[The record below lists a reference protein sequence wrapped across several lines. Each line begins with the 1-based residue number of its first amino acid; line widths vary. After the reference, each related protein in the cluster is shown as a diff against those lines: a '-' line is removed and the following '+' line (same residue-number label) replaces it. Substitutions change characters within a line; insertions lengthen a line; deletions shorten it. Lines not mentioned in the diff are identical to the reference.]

1 LGIPVTLID
10 LAGSV
15 ALLLWGV
22 HMVQT
27 GVQRAFGAKLRSFL
41 GSALRNRGK
50 AFLAGVGVTALLQSS
65 TATGLMVT
73 GFAAG
78 GLVDLVPALAVML
91 GANVGTTL
99 IVQVL
104 SFDVAEVAPALILIG
119 VLMFRRASAGPRD
132 FGRVLI
138 GLGLLLMALHQFVD
152 LLTPYESVPSLR
164 TFLGVVSTQ
173 PVLDVILAAGLTWA
187 AHSSVAVVL
196 LVMSF
201 ATKGTVP
208 PEAAFALVLG
218 ANLGTAINPVLEGAT
233 SSDPASKRLPLG
245 NLLNRVLGVSA
256 ALAALPYIGPWI
268 TAIEPEASR
277 AVADFHT
284 AFNLILALL
293 FFPLLKPYSALLRR
307 WLPARVAAAD
317 PGHPM
322 YLDPFARETPVIAL
336 GAAAREALRL
346 ADVLETMLQGV
357 RDVFEKPDRRQI
369 IETKRLDDVLDK
381 LNTAIKAY
389 LTSLDPEAMSD
400 ADHSRVTEILAFAT
414 NMEQAGDIVD
424 KNLLGVV
431 TKQIKRGLSFSS
443 EGKAELLAMFDRLTT
458 NLRAAA
464 SLFVTEDARAAR
476 LLVAEK
482 EAFRSMEAAAT
493 ASHFERLR
501 SGRIATAETSS
512 LHLDALRDIKQIN
525 AHLVAA
531 AAYPVLEGK
540 GELLS
545 SRLRPDD

>member
-1 LGIPVTLID
+1 
-10 LAGSV
+10 
-15 ALLLWGV
+15 
-22 HMVQT
+22 MVQT
-27 GVQRAFGAKLRSFL
+27 GVQRAFGARLRSFL
-41 GSALRNRGK
+41 GSALRNRFK
-50 AFLAGVGVTALLQSS
+50 ACLAGIGVTALLQSS

-99 IVQVL
+99 IVQLL

-119 VLMFRRASAGPRD
+119 LLMFRRASAGPRD

-138 GLGLLLMALHQFVD
+138 GLGLVLMALHQFID
-152 LLTPYESVPSLR
+152 LLMPYENVPGLR
-164 TFLGVVSTQ
+164 TFLDAVSTQ
-173 PVLDVILAAGLTWA
+173 PVLDVLLAAGLTWA

-233 SSDPASKRLPLG
+233 SNDPASRRLPLG
-245 NLLNRVLGVSA
+245 NLLNRLLGVTA
-256 ALAALPYIGPWI
+256 ALAALPYVGPWVL
-268 TAIEPEASR
+268 AIEPDNSR

-293 FFPLLKPYSALLRR
+293 FFPLLTPYAGLLRR
-307 WLPARVAAAD
+307 WLPARISAGD
-317 PGHPM
+317 PGHPL
-322 YLDPFARETPVIAL
+322 YLDPAALETPVIAL

-346 ADVLETMLQGV
+346 ADVLEIMLQGA
-357 RDVFEKPDRRQI
+357 RDMFEKPDRRQI
-369 IETKRLDDVLDK
+369 NQTRRLDDVLDK

-400 ADHSRVTEILAFAT
+400 ADHRRVTEILAFAT
-414 NMEQAGDIVD
+414 NLEQAGDIVD
-424 KNLLGVV
+424 RNLLGVA
-431 TKQIKRGLSFSS
+431 TKKLKRGLTFSS
-443 EGKAELLAMFDRLTT
+443 EGQSELLAIIDRLTM
-458 NLRAAA
+458 NLRATG
-464 SLFVTEDARAAR
+464 SLFMTEDERAAR

-482 EAFRSMEAAAT
+482 EAFRSMEAEAT

-501 SGRIATAETSS
+501 SGRVDTAETSS
-512 LHLDALRDIKQIN
+512 LHLDALRDLKLIN

-545 SRLRPDD
+545 SRLRQDD